1 MEKSGSF
8 KDLIV
13 WQKSHAFTLMV
24 YKATKEFPKAEMYS
38 LTSQF
43 RRASISIAANIAE
56 GYKKKGIKDKLRFYN
71 IAQGSLE
78 ECRYYI
84 ILSKDLKYI
93 DNDEELNNQIE
104 EASKLLNSYCRSILN
119 SLNSQLYKYSTN
131 VKNSR

>member
-24 YKATKEFPKAEMYS
+24 YKATEEFPKAEMYS

-104 EASKLLNSYCRSILN
+104 EASKLLNSYCRPILN
-119 SLNSQLYKYSTN
+119 SLNA
-131 VKNSR
+131 